1 MITLQNFKT
10 EIAKVDV
17 SKLDSTLKQGI
28 DYVNDFGDLY
38 NDDADIKEVIDLFL
52 VRLNAAT
59 AKKKDFI
66 KEHII
71 VAKMPNQRIEKM
83 LDGWKENGKAFSNLS
98 NDDSEFFKRVGVP
111 YEKLGISSQ
120 TGNDLIYYDTK
131 RYDIDLRPI
140 KKETETDK
148 PTNFSELKKYLNVG
162 RQITLLKRG
171 KTELNEPRQV
181 TKVQTNGIY
190 LAKLD
195 NLEKEYWLQWPA
207 ASKITYQPNGFTIG
221 DEHADSILVYSYNV
235 SAVAV
240 NDSTCETF
248 DKKGE
253 RDISPAAIKKL
264 EACTAKQP
272 QTKDAYFKDGAY
284 TPERQKLHEQILGK
298 AKEKKPCIVQRQP
311 VAILTGGPPGSG
323 KSTWLKKYADWVESD
338 KVYHIDADEVRAK
351 LPEYKG
357 WNATST
363 QKETKDIVNTF
374 IDEIGRPCEFDLV
387 YDGTMN
393 KATSYQ
399 PLVDKLKGLGYKIFI
414 IYISVPK
421 EVSQQRVLERYRKM
435 GRYVPKV
442 VIDEVYERGLDAFDK
457 LTKEADGFIRVD
469 GETGK
474 IVDKGGM
481 PLPKKERYTKPGKT
495 AADHDCGCNDKKHE
509 EKCDDC
515 KDGEKQKRETP
526 AEKQKRVV
534 NAEQFIKDVETN
546 PALRKMTEGQII
558 AIGLDFEKNYRAA
571 SAQKR
576 DEKHD
581 GKKRLSPSPENLIR
595 WMKHPGDF
603 DLIGVDTFE
612 RKDATSDY
620 KREISKQKF
629 WNNIFNLK
637 VKV

>member
-17 SKLDSTLKQGI
+17 SKLDSTLKQGV

-38 NDDADIKEVIDLFL
+38 NDDAEIKEVIDLFL
-52 VRLNAAT
+52 VRLNEAT

-71 VAKMPNQRIEKM
+71 VAKMPKGEDPRIEKM
-83 LDGWKENGKAFSNLS
+83 LKGWKENGKAFSNLS
-98 NDDSEFFKRVGVP
+98 NDDSQFFKRVGIP

-120 TGNDLIYYDTK
+120 TGNDIIYYDTK
-131 RYDIDLRPI
+131 RYDINLRPLSVKDPRI
-140 KKETETDK
+140 SYDRDSDSFWVDNKSGKGQKSFETRKEAEEYLNGTPKDKGAEYKWKVIETNGAIVSGSKFKTKKEAIAYMEKRGIWGK
-148 PTNFSELKKYLNVG
+148 PNVELKEIN
-162 RQITLLKRG
+162 
-171 KTELNEPRQV
+171 
-181 TKVQTNGIY
+181 
-190 LAKLD
+190 
-195 NLEKEYWLQWPA
+195 
-207 ASKITYQPNGFTIG
+207 
-221 DEHADSILVYSYNV
+221 
-235 SAVAV
+235 SAQEQF
-240 NDSTCETF
+240 TCETF
-248 DKKGE
+248 DAEGK
-253 RDISPAAIKKL
+253 RDISPAAITKL
-264 EACTAKQP
+264 EACAEKQP

-284 TPERQKLHEQILGK
+284 TPERLKLHDEIIGK
-298 AKEKKPCIVQRQP
+298 AKEKKPCVAQRQP

-323 KSTWLKKYADWVESD
+323 KSTWLKKYASWIASD
-338 KVYHIDADEVRAK
+338 NVYHIDADEVRAK

-357 WNATST
+357 WNATAT
-363 QKETKDIVNTF
+363 QQETKDIVNRF
-374 IDEIGRPCEFDLV
+374 IDEIGKPCEYDLV

-399 PLVDKLKGLGYKIFI
+399 PLIDRLKNLGYKIFI

-421 EVSQQRVLERYRKM
+421 EVSQQRVLDRYKKR
-435 GRYVPKV
+435 GRYVPKI
-442 VIDEVYERGLDAFDK
+442 VIDEVYERGLAAFDK

-481 PLPKKERYTKPGKT
+481 AIPKKERYTKPGKT

-515 KDGEKQKRETP
+515 KEHESHHRETA
-526 AEKQKRVV
+526 AEKEKRVK
-534 NAEQFIKDVETN
+534 NAEQFIKDVEHN
-546 PALRKMTEGQII
+546 ADLRNMTESQII
-558 AIGLDFEKNYRAA
+558 GIGLQFETNYRTGT
-571 SAQKR
+571 AQKR

-581 GKKRLSPSPENLIR
+581 GKKRLSPTPENLIR
-595 WMKHPGDF
+595 WMKHPGMF

-637 VKV
+637 VNV